1 MIQSIVNFVFLISS
15 RTNRENL
22 AQKLRLP
29 YSDGFGVKKNLFS
42 YALQTTLALNT
53 KKNCLPIYLGSSRK
67 KTLVQQVKKALKT
80 QTVLWSYPAFFCT
93 FCFETRN
100 SERKRE
106 RTSGPVF
113 YLPKGW
119 VSPNRNLWFPVCWEN
134 LYLKVNLFLANALVG
149 VCFFKEKY

>member
-53 KKNCLPIYLGSSRK
+53 K
-67 KTLVQQVKKALKT
+67 T
-80 QTVLWSYPAFFCT
+80 
-93 FCFETRN
+93 
-100 SERKRE
+100 
-106 RTSGPVF
+106 F
-113 YLPKGW
+113 YLYILG
-119 VSPNRNLWFPVCWEN
+119 
-134 LYLKVNLFLANALVG
+134 AA
-149 VCFFKEKY
+149 EKRRLPSK

>member
-53 KKNCLPIYLGSSRK
+53 KKLSTYISWEQPK
-67 KTLVQQVKKALKT
+67 KGAQA
-80 QTVLWSYPAFFCT
+80 P
-93 FCFETRN
+93 
-100 SERKRE
+100 KRF
-106 RTSGPVF
+106 SGPI
-113 YLPKGW
+113 LL
-119 VSPNRNLWFPVCWEN
+119 SPVPSASKLETPSGNENEHLALSSTCQKVWFPVCGEN
-134 LYLKVNLFLANALVG
+134 LYLKVNLFSANALVC
-149 VCFFKEKY
+149 VCFFKEKLLNSSNSSEELVHLDKF

>member
-1 MIQSIVNFVFLISS
+1 MIQSFVNFVFLISS

-22 AQKLRLP
+22 AQKLRLR

-53 KKNCLPIYLGSSRK
+53 KKKLSTYISWEQPK
-67 KTLVQQVKKALKT
+67 KDACPASEKKALKT
-80 QTVLWSYPAFFCT
+80 QTVLWSYPAFSCT

-134 LYLKVNLFLANALVG
+134 LYLK
-149 VCFFKEKY
+149 